1 MEAAGSFT
9 GARER
14 LLLPGHAGLPF
25 HVRLNLKSLSQLPIL
40 DLLALVG
47 PTGVH
52 CGYPYRSRAC
62 ARQPGVQPQ
71 PWRLP
76 APPVLTRR
84 QDPPLTV
91 PRRGHF
97 ADGGTTVDALP
108 ILLLQVS
115 IALPAFLISGVH
127 PSPPSPALL
136 HLAAFAAASAALGAW
151 RWRSAGSG
159 AASTYVRSLN
169 LTSLLLRLAS
179 HCCRSAWVPATE
191 G

>member
-40 DLLALVG
+40 DVLALVG

-62 ARQPGVQPQ
+62 ARKPGVQPQ
-71 PWRLP
+71 PWRVP
-76 APPVLTRR
+76 APPG
-84 QDPPLTV
+84 PAANC

-127 PSPPSPALL
+127 PNPPSPALL

-179 HCCRSAWVPATE
+179 HCCRSAWVPATA